1 MSTYNKYLANI
12 EEETLN
18 NTDYRRVLYTAR
30 YMQLVVMSLPT
41 GVEIGNEIHG
51 LDQFIRVEK
60 GKAKLILNNSDEFE
74 MNDDDIVI
82 IPAGTWHNVVNT
94 GEEDLKLYTIYTHPE
109 HQDGTV
115 QSTKA
120 DEKEEH
126 FDGITTA
133 DKNK

>member
-1 MSTYNKYLANI
+1 MSTHNHYLANI

-30 YMQLVVMSLPT
+30 YMQLVVMSLPK
-41 GVEIGNEIHG
+41 GIEIGNEIHG

-60 GKAKLILNNSDEFE
+60 GKAKLILDNSDEHE
-74 MNDDDIVI
+74 MNDDDVVI
-82 IPAGTWHNVVNT
+82 IPAGTWHNVINI

-109 HQDGTV
+109 HQDGVV
-115 QSTKA
+115 QPTKA

-133 DKNK
+133 DKRK